1 MLSRAILV
9 KDLIESQRNTI
20 QMSSQSDFM
29 GGTAS
34 VGICG
39 TGLLEGHGQ
48 HLLTV
53 LLLIPFNYLPLIFN
67 FEQSRLE

>member
-34 VGICG
+34 VGDLWYMFVKRPWTTSSNG
-39 TGLLEGHGQ
+39 FVVNTL
-48 HLLTV
+48 
-53 LLLIPFNYLPLIFN
+53 
-67 FEQSRLE
+67 